1 MGNKISSE
9 KNNSNE
15 LKPKTITQIMDYIAT
30 HYILTMDFISL
41 KKLYEKEYC
50 DKLVIL
56 TSQIVDRY
64 FTNMEITYLAQR
76 IKNGAEIN
84 ELTKDNMIFFDKDDL
99 RKIDI
104 QNSIKKKRVCIGIAK
119 FYIKIAHIFAAI
131 MMTINPVYMYKDS
144 NGNTV
149 KASLYEKGS
158 IPFHVNRS
166 IYKLNI
172 CDNRINALQTKDIS
186 NNEINI
192 HPKVCN
198 MNINERW
205 ETKRLVDEPGIPE
218 LITLY
223 YDDKYDYKTGAFLG
237 MSEDTKRKY
246 NEDLKAFYTVFTGNK
261 EMPETIKQFSDI
273 KLRDYHNTSGCKE
286 DPQILNQSVTGKV
299 SNKLFVDYA
308 ENLKKMIQ
316 KANKNQDLLL
326 NVINKLFVYTIDPQT
341 KEKQVLVN
349 PSLTEQIVQEMI
361 VETRTLIIQLYLT
374 CEMDYTKGVQIYEAI
389 VEQNILEIAQ
399 NQIKNLT
406 KMTEEIQ

>member
-1 MGNKISSE
+1 
-9 KNNSNE
+9 
-15 LKPKTITQIMDYIAT
+15 
-30 HYILTMDFISL
+30 
-41 KKLYEKEYC
+41 
-50 DKLVIL
+50 
-56 TSQIVDRY
+56 
-64 FTNMEITYLAQR
+64 
-76 IKNGAEIN
+76 
-84 ELTKDNMIFFDKDDL
+84 
-99 RKIDI
+99 
-104 QNSIKKKRVCIGIAK
+104 
-119 FYIKIAHIFAAI
+119 
-131 MMTINPVYMYKDS
+131 
-144 NGNTV
+144 
-149 KASLYEKGS
+149 
-158 IPFHVNRS
+158 
-166 IYKLNI
+166 
-172 CDNRINALQTKDIS
+172 
-186 NNEINI
+186 
-192 HPKVCN
+192 
-198 MNINERW
+198 
-205 ETKRLVDEPGIPE
+205 
-218 LITLY
+218 
-223 YDDKYDYKTGAFLG
+223 
-237 MSEDTKRKY
+237 
-246 NEDLKAFYTVFTGNK
+246 
-261 EMPETIKQFSDI
+261 MPENIKQFSDI